1 MGDAPNITPTKR
13 IVVEAK
19 QNASWRLTYFW
30 FVVGAAMVAGF
41 FVGKLFYVPEVMV
54 TEYGTVWK
62 DKEILATCEV
72 VNNTVSCTHSDAF
85 CKSMPGACEQHK
97 KMYGHK

>member
-1 MGDAPNITPTKR
+1 MTEAPNITPTER
-13 IVVEAK
+13 IIVEAK
-19 QNASWRLTYFW
+19 TKGSWKITYFW
-30 FVVGAAMVAGF
+30 FLLILALLSGGLI
-41 FVGKLFYVPEVMV
+41 GKTLYAPEVMV

-72 VNNTVSCTHSDAF
+72 VNNTVSCKHTDAF
-85 CKSMPGACEQHK
+85 CSSTPGACEQHQ